1 MDREAAVIRAE
12 MSETRA
18 ELDLKLARLEQRA
31 REFSPKRYAREHMP
45 EYFVDRAIGAL
56 LTVIGISMAWGRF
69 RARRSR
75 RVRVREALISY
86 GRW

>member
-18 ELDLKLARLEQRA
+18 ELDRKITQLEVRA
-31 REFSPKRYAREHMP
+31 RELTPRQLTRRYMP

-56 LTVIGISMAWGRF
+56 LTVVGLRLAWGMY
-69 RARRSR
+69 RRNGR
-75 RVRVREALISY
+75 RRDYVRMMASAYERH
-86 GRW
+86 